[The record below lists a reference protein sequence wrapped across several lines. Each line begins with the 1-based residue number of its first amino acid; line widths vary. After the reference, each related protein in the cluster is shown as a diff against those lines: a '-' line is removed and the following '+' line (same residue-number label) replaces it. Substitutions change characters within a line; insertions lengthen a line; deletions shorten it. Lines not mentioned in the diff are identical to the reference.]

1 MIQRMEMHEFDRL
14 YGEYKPRFILI
25 ACSYLRDRSAA
36 EDLVTDCF
44 MHFWEK
50 REEIVPVTENIPAY
64 ILGMVRHKCI
74 DALRTRQQ
82 HLMTQQQIYQ
92 LEMRSI
98 RENLAALE
106 ECDLAK
112 ILFRS
117 EVEEIFHRRLA
128 EMPELSAQI
137 FIANRFENQTY
148 QEIAQRY
155 GISVRKVTR
164 EIQRCLKL
172 LREDLG
178 EFFFVYLP
186 IAALLFPHFLDK

>member
-14 YGEYKPRFILI
+14 YGAYKPRFILI

-50 REEIVPVTENIPAY
+50 REEIVSTTENIPAY

-82 HLMTQQQIYQ
+82 HLLTHQQIYQ
-92 LEMRSI
+92 LEMRNI

-117 EVEEIFHRRLA
+117 EVEEIFIGDWLKCRNSRPRYSSQTGSRIRPIRRLLNA
-128 EMPELSAQI
+128 MASRFGRLPEK
-137 FIANRFENQTY
+137 FN
-148 QEIAQRY
+148 
-155 GISVRKVTR
+155 VV
-164 EIQRCLKL
+164 
-172 LREDLG
+172 
-178 EFFFVYLP
+178 
-186 IAALLFPHFLDK
+186 

>member
-36 EDLVTDCF
+36 EDLVMDCF

-148 QEIAQRY
+148 QEIAQHY

-178 EFFFVYLP
+178 DYLP

>member
-98 RENLAALE
+98 RENLAVLE

-178 EFFFVYLP
+178 DYLP
-186 IAALLFPHFLDK
+186 IAVLLFPHFLDK

>member
-64 ILGMVRHKCI
+64 ILGMIRHKCI

-117 EVEEIFHRRLA
+117 EVEEIFSSAIGRNAGTLGPDIHRK
-128 EMPELSAQI
+128 
-137 FIANRFENQTY
+137 
-148 QEIAQRY
+148 
-155 GISVRKVTR
+155 SVR
-164 EIQRCLKL
+164 ES
-172 LREDLG
+172 DLSG
-178 EFFFVYLP
+178 DCSTLWHLGSEGYP
-186 IAALLFPHFLDK
+186 

>member
-1 MIQRMEMHEFDRL
+1 MIQRMEMQEFDRL
-14 YGEYKPRFILI
+14 YGAYKPRFILI

-50 REEIVPVTENIPAY
+50 REEIVPTTENIPAY

-82 HLMTQQQIYQ
+82 HLLTHRQIYQ
-92 LEMRSI
+92 LEMRNI

-117 EVEEIFHRRLA
+117 EVEEIFRRRLA

-155 GISVRKVTR
+155 GISVRKETR

-178 EFFFVYLP
+178 DYLP
-186 IAALLFPHFLDK
+186 VAILLFPHFLDQ